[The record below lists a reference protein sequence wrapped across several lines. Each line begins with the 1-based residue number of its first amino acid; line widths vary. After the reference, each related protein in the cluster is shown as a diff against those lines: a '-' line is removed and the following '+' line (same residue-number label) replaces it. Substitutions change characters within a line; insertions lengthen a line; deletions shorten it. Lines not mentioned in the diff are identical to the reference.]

1 MFIFS
6 MYTNCLCSTK
16 NMKYL
21 CVVLS
26 LILYKWSSVSSLF
39 LGLKNLGGQHDVHN
53 KIKPRVCIHNFDCC
67 KNNIYKK
74 KRRKDNLK
82 MDLVRTTL
90 PALIQIVKYSP
101 YTSRTSWAW
110 TQCPGLRLGRGRGRG
125 AARTSPTST
134 TPRSTGAGAKHKGG
148 YDVHAAYIEK
158 DYHV

>member
-1 MFIFS
+1 MIISVQSSFFWPHGSMIKNIKNTLFFILFVFRILIVVKII
-6 MYTNCLCSTK
+6 YTRK
-16 NMKYL
+16 NEEK
-21 CVVLS
+21 
-26 LILYKWSSVSSLF
+26 IIQKWTMSA
-39 LGLKNLGGQHDVHN
+39 
-53 KIKPRVCIHNFDCC
+53 
-67 KNNIYKK
+67 
-74 KRRKDNLK
+74 
-82 MDLVRTTL
+82 TL
-90 PALIQIVKYSP
+90 HYSLIQIVNYSP